1 MRFLWCDRVRFTGDS
16 GAGMQQVGSQF
27 TQVTGL
33 AGNDVITFPD
43 FPAEIRAPQGP
54 LWAMILTQRL
64 HRAE

>member
-1 MRFLWCDRVRFTGDS
+1 
-16 GAGMQQVGSQF
+16 MQLVDSQF

-33 AGNDVITFPD
+33 AGNDVMTFSD
-43 FPAEIRAPQGP
+43 LPAEIRAPQGP